1 MKAHSTKKTA
11 ESAENI
17 CAMKRLLKMK
27 TYEMTFHQISRHF
40 VSGGFE
46 KVAWAV
52 HATRECHPRKN
63 WVPWLKKQLL
73 RDYLWHK
80 AHMGY
85 SLSYPDRSQVIA
97 VVSSHWFT

>member
-1 MKAHSTKKTA
+1 MNSQTNTKQMKAHSTKKTA

-17 CAMKRLLKMK
+17 CAMKRLLKIK

-52 HATRECHPRKN
+52 HASRE
-63 WVPWLKKQLL
+63 
-73 RDYLWHK
+73 
-80 AHMGY
+80 
-85 SLSYPDRSQVIA
+85 
-97 VVSSHWFT
+97 